1 MALQLPDPPVPIS
14 GETSADYMERHRA
27 WWREWDLR
35 LRVAQHENAEQWGE
49 AVGPNVAPT
58 LNRIADAWDAF
69 DVRLGE
75 LAGALSQGGG
85 LSDEGL
91 LRLLRVVLGRP
102 EPGASGG

>member
-1 MALQLPDPPVPIS
+1 MAIQLPAPPVPAP

-58 LNRIADAWDAF
+58 LNRIADAWDTF
-69 DVRLGE
+69 DVRLGALTE
-75 LAGALSQGGG
+75 ALSQGGG
-85 LSDEGL
+85 TSDERL
-91 LRLLRVVLGRP
+91 LTFLRVVLGRP
-102 EPGASGG
+102 E